1 MANPS
6 MKSQLITEF
15 LEVKKAIDVVDQ
27 EIASMSQEASVDR
40 NTYLNSLQEW
50 GRKIT
55 QYNND
60 LWSIR
65 NSLEVLYSASSKVAH
80 IPVTTRH
87 TDLYYQILFY
97 IRNNEITLKWLRESI
112 QKLGLQT
119 REPEPA
125 TRGHNTTPAFGGDT
139 KSNSVTRPVPKPT
152 TTTKSF
158 QNFMSGISSASGSV
172 DTAPN
177 NSGEI
182 YGSIGQFSADSQQTR
197 WSCKTC
203 NATEA
208 EGKRRC
214 QNCRLLSDSDYESII
229 KPTGGA
235 ESPRARWSCET
246 CQGPAADGKLPC
258 QNCRLVSGSVT
269 LSQMIRYRIMGA
281 FFSPSAVTHNSIAG
295 VGATIAGRL
304 CK

>member
-1 MANPS
+1 
-6 MKSQLITEF
+6 
-15 LEVKKAIDVVDQ
+15 
-27 EIASMSQEASVDR
+27 
-40 NTYLNSLQEW
+40 
-50 GRKIT
+50 
-55 QYNND
+55 
-60 LWSIR
+60 
-65 NSLEVLYSASSKVAH
+65 
-80 IPVTTRH
+80 
-87 TDLYYQILFY
+87 
-97 IRNNEITLKWLRESI
+97 
-112 QKLGLQT
+112 
-119 REPEPA
+119 
-125 TRGHNTTPAFGGDT
+125 
-139 KSNSVTRPVPKPT
+139 
-152 TTTKSF
+152 
-158 QNFMSGISSASGSV
+158 MSGISSASGSV

-258 QNCRLVSGSVT
+258 QNCRLVSGSVDT
-269 LSQMIRYRIMGA
+269 VSDDSVSNYGSILQPVGGDSQLYSGSWSDDSWETMQVVPYNEK
-281 FFSPSAVTHNSIAG
+281 S
-295 VGATIAGRL
+295 
-304 CK
+304 